1 MIEKT
6 RITEVTILD
15 EDQMKRFSFDAE
27 GVLMQECSNE
37 AEDWLKEAMASF
49 VSQLPD
55 VSCTIGARFRS
66 PKGKTLAAFV
76 EKYMNMTIGRVL
88 DYNVSHYPDS
98 EAIVDAELDKHLTT
112 RQFGQM
118 TDTLAR
124 HFMDFGL
131 KRGDTAAVIMRN
143 NWTQFIAKYAAIHCG
158 AIVTNISPFETDRIL
173 EMLLQHTEAVI
184 VVVKGEDQI
193 AQINRICPEL
203 RDCEPGK
210 VRSSKFPNLK
220 AVFNAGEGNY
230 PGILNIE
237 DLLEKD
243 PLTTEK
249 ELQDRKDSVEPRDI
263 AAIIHT
269 SGTTGTPKS
278 VMLRHSAIL
287 ENAYQHVL
295 ALNITRDDRIFVPV
309 PMFHA
314 LGAIGSAITSLVAGA
329 TTVCLRRPKSADV
342 LPVLVREKCTV
353 AISVP
358 SFFIDLV
365 REVQESGF
373 DTSGLIVRLCVMAGA
388 QCTEKTINDTR
399 NVLGIKDILVMYGMT
414 EAGPGVSS
422 TVAEDSMDVKTHTV
436 GKPWPGTEIK
446 LDNTYIDD
454 DGLEKGEICVRGY
467 NVMQGFFLD
476 SKATA
481 QTIDRNSWLHTGDI
495 GSIRPDGNLMICGR
509 IKDIII
515 KNGENISPSEIEGLV
530 EGYPGVR
537 EAMAVGAKDDRFGE
551 VIYVFVTG
559 EDEIDEKEVLEYCKE
574 RISLLKVPER
584 IIQVDDFPKS
594 GTGKI
599 LRKELRRIAD
609 SYQNKKG
616 ETR

>member
-6 RITEVTILD
+6 RVTEVTILD
-15 EDQMKRFSFDAE
+15 DNRMRRFTFDAD
-27 GVLMQECSNE
+27 GLLMQECSDE

-55 VSCTIGARFRS
+55 VSCTRGARFRS

-76 EKYMNMTIGRVL
+76 ERYMDMTIGRIL
-88 DYNVSHYPDS
+88 DYNVSHYADS
-98 EAIVDAELDKHLTT
+98 EAIVDAELDIHLTAG
-112 RQFGQM
+112 QFGEM
-118 TDTLAR
+118 TDTIAR

-131 KRGDTAAVIMRN
+131 ERGDTAAVIMRN
-143 NWTQFIAKYAAIHCG
+143 NWTQFIAKYAALQCG
-158 AIVTNISPFETDRIL
+158 AIATNISPFETDHIL
-173 EMLLQHTEAVI
+173 EILLQHTETVI
-184 VVVKGEDQI
+184 AIVKGEEQI
-193 AQINRICPEL
+193 EQINRICPEL
-203 RDCEPGK
+203 KTSEPGK
-210 VRSSKFPNLK
+210 LNSSKFPHLK
-220 AVFNAGEGNY
+220 AVFNAGEGHY
-230 PGILNIE
+230 PGMLNIE
-237 DLLEKD
+237 DLLEQE
-243 PLTTEK
+243 PITTQQ
-249 ELQDRKDSVEPRDI
+249 ELQERKDSVEPRDI

-287 ENAYQHVL
+287 ENAYQHVR

-342 LPVLVREKCTV
+342 LPVLVKERCTV

-365 REVQESGF
+365 KEVQSSGF
-373 DTSGLIVRLCVMAGA
+373 DTSGLRVRLCVMAGA

-399 NVLGIKDILVMYGMT
+399 NILGIKDILVMYGMT

-436 GKPWPGTEIK
+436 GKAWPGTEIK
-446 LDNTYIDD
+446 LDNTYVDD
-454 DGLEKGEICVRGY
+454 DGLVKGEICVRGY

-476 SKATA
+476 SKATT
-481 QTIDRNSWLHTGDI
+481 QTIDRGSWLHTGDI
-495 GSIRPDGNLMICGR
+495 GSIREDGNLMICGR

-515 KNGENISPSEIEGLV
+515 KSGENISPSEIEGMV
-530 EGYPGVR
+530 EKYPGVR
-537 EAMAVGAKDDRFGE
+537 EAIAVGAKDDHYGE

-559 EDEIDEKEVLEYCKE
+559 NEKIDEQKAREFCKE
-574 RISLLKVPER
+574 RISLLKVPDR

-599 LRKELRRIAD
+599 LRKELRKTAD
-609 SYQNKKG
+609 AYQMQKG
-616 ETR
+616 DTT